1 MKKSANPW
9 SEMTRAAGEASEFL
23 KALAHE
29 HRLLALCLIM
39 DGERT
44 AQEIEAF
51 VGIKQ
56 SAMSAQLLKL
66 KAMGLVETRRDGKNV
81 FYRIADER
89 VRGMIG
95 LLRKT
100 FCA

>member
-1 MKKSANPW
+1 
-9 SEMTRAAGEASEFL
+9 
-23 KALAHE
+23 
-29 HRLLALCLIM
+29 
-39 DGERT
+39 
-44 AQEIEAF
+44 
-51 VGIKQ
+51 
-56 SAMSAQLLKL
+56 
-66 KAMGLVETRRDGKNV
+66 MGLVETRRDGKNV